1 MEKIPFLATNM
12 MFRSDMSFN
21 IPETELVKL
30 ADIAI
35 ETFAMT
41 CTLSRANRSYIVGHA
56 HGEHEV

>member
-1 MEKIPFLATNM
+1 M